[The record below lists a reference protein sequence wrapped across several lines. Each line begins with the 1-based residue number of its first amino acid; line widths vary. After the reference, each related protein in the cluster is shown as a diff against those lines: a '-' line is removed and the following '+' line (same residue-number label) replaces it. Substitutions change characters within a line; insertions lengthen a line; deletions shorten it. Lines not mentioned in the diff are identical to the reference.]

1 MFILI
6 EDGDLATTTTT
17 AAKRWRRRR
26 IATARDESAQ
36 CRYSATT
43 DRRPVVVVW
52 PSILVAAGMHLVS
65 SCCCCCCWCSLR
77 HNSSNAL
84 SMATASSVII
94 SIVIIIVIITLQS
107 HKHPLQSVS
116 VTLQT
121 ICHVMTILLIYSIVI
136 IHFKNNSMHR
146 TTSLLSIKSQS
157 YLSTF
162 IIGNN
167 TIWNI
172 LQIWIT
178 FDLYFLITIE
188 SIK

>member
-65 SCCCCCCWCSLR
+65 SCCCCCWCSLR